1 LVCKN
6 KACKSFAFVGILNAF
21 VDDVIILKANK
32 QVYVHEQ
39 NIWKQMGFKSH
50 FMMIT
55 SLTCMQNV
63 ETWHMLKE
71 GSTRCQCLKIWWSKP
86 TWYFKTHEM
95 NQPKAKGTIITSA
108 TWYMV
113 KICYFCENVVH
124 ACAGIVVLEEGK
136 CIVHEQII
144 EREWDSYRPFIGSIC
159 RYASMITLYIK
170 FANLERSTH

>member
-1 LVCKN
+1 M
-6 KACKSFAFVGILNAF
+6 
-21 VDDVIILKANK
+21 
-32 QVYVHEQ
+32 YVHEQ
-39 NIWKQMGFKSH
+39 NIWKRMGFKSH

-63 ETWHMLKE
+63 ETWHMFKE

-124 ACAGIVVLEEGK
+124 ACASIVVLDEGK

-144 EREWDSYRPFIGSIC
+144 EREWHSYRPLLEAYVDMLQWSHSILNLQ
-159 RYASMITLYIK
+159 IWNVPPIK
-170 FANLERSTH
+170 FSTHFSCILHPFSTMVLFSTHVPSKKFDY